1 MLRRPP
7 RSTRTDTLF
16 PYTTLFRSLVQAGQP
31 EALATI
37 QRIDPVYVDLSQSA
51 ADLLNLRTAMT
62 GGEISS
68 TGPNSA
74 RVTLRLPNGAAYPIE
89 GRLQFAD
96 VSVDASTGSV
106 TLRATFPNSQNLLLP
121 GMFVRAQII
130 EGTASKALMVPA
142 SGVSRDEAGRPV
154 VLVLDGKNKVQQRKI
169 KTSRLIGS
177 RWLVTDGLA
186 AGDRVI
192 VQGMEKA
199 IPGATVKPRRVTIGA
214 AKSSHP
220 IAKGG

>member
-1 MLRRPP
+1 MCA
-7 RSTRTDTLF
+7 
-16 PYTTLFRSLVQAGQP
+16 LVTGV
-31 EALATI
+31 ETCALPI
-37 QRIDPVYVDLSQSA
+37 C
-51 ADLLNLRTAMT
+51 
-62 GGEISS
+62 
-68 TGPNSA
+68 
-74 RVTLRLPNGAAYPIE
+74 LPNRAAYPIE

-106 TLRATFPNSQNLLLP
+106 TLRATFPNPQNLLLP

-199 IPGATVKPRRVTIGA
+199 IRSEEHTSELQSLMRI
-214 AKSSHP
+214 
-220 IAKGG
+220 

>member
-1 MLRRPP
+1 M
-7 RSTRTDTLF
+7 
-16 PYTTLFRSLVQAGQP
+16 
-31 EALATI
+31 
-37 QRIDPVYVDLSQSA
+37 
-51 ADLLNLRTAMT
+51 
-62 GGEISS
+62 
-68 TGPNSA
+68 
-74 RVTLRLPNGAAYPIE
+74 
-89 GRLQFAD
+89 
-96 VSVDASTGSV
+96 
-106 TLRATFPNSQNLLLP
+106 RATFPNSQNLLLP

-192 VQGMEKA
+192 VQGMEDRKS
-199 IPGATVKPRRVTIGA
+199 TRLN
-214 AKSSHP
+214 SSH
-220 IAKGG
+220 

>member
-1 MLRRPP
+1 
-7 RSTRTDTLF
+7 
-16 PYTTLFRSLVQAGQP
+16 
-31 EALATI
+31 
-37 QRIDPVYVDLSQSA
+37 
-51 ADLLNLRTAMT
+51 
-62 GGEISS
+62 
-68 TGPNSA
+68 
-74 RVTLRLPNGAAYPIE
+74 
-89 GRLQFAD
+89 
-96 VSVDASTGSV
+96 
-106 TLRATFPNSQNLLLP
+106 
-121 GMFVRAQII
+121 
-130 EGTASKALMVPA
+130 MVPA

-214 AKSSHP
+214 AKSSPP
-220 IAKGG
+220 IAKGGCSPCPNFSDRKRVVSGKEVYG

>member
-1 MLRRPP
+1 
-7 RSTRTDTLF
+7 
-16 PYTTLFRSLVQAGQP
+16 
-31 EALATI
+31 
-37 QRIDPVYVDLSQSA
+37 
-51 ADLLNLRTAMT
+51 
-62 GGEISS
+62 
-68 TGPNSA
+68 
-74 RVTLRLPNGAAYPIE
+74 
-89 GRLQFAD
+89 
-96 VSVDASTGSV
+96 
-106 TLRATFPNSQNLLLP
+106 
-121 GMFVRAQII
+121 
-130 EGTASKALMVPA
+130 
-142 SGVSRDEAGRPV
+142 

>member
-1 MLRRPP
+1 
-7 RSTRTDTLF
+7 
-16 PYTTLFRSLVQAGQP
+16 
-31 EALATI
+31 
-37 QRIDPVYVDLSQSA
+37 
-51 ADLLNLRTAMT
+51 
-62 GGEISS
+62 
-68 TGPNSA
+68 
-74 RVTLRLPNGAAYPIE
+74 
-89 GRLQFAD
+89 
-96 VSVDASTGSV
+96 
-106 TLRATFPNSQNLLLP
+106 
-121 GMFVRAQII
+121 
-130 EGTASKALMVPA
+130 MVPA

-220 IAKGG
+220 IAKRSEERRVGKECVSTCRSRWSTDP

>member
-1 MLRRPP
+1 
-7 RSTRTDTLF
+7 
-16 PYTTLFRSLVQAGQP
+16 
-31 EALATI
+31 
-37 QRIDPVYVDLSQSA
+37 
-51 ADLLNLRTAMT
+51 
-62 GGEISS
+62 
-68 TGPNSA
+68 
-74 RVTLRLPNGAAYPIE
+74 
-89 GRLQFAD
+89 
-96 VSVDASTGSV
+96 
-106 TLRATFPNSQNLLLP
+106 
-121 GMFVRAQII
+121 MFVRAQII

-199 IPGATVKPRRVTIGA
+199 IPGATVKPRRVTIGRSEEHTSELQTLMRTSYA
-214 AKSSHP
+214 VFCLK
-220 IAKGG
+220 KTQT